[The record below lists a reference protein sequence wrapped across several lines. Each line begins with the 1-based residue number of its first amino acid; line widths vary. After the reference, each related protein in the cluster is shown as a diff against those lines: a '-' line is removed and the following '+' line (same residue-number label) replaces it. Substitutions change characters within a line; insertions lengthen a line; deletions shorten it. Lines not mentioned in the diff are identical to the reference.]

1 MYSHTWWMYLDGQA
15 CQWNAHF
22 HHLLSSI
29 KEEIWGC
36 ERKEDERKNG
46 YNRCGGEETRQKW
59 GKGWCRERKNGE
71 DENMQIVLKIEYI
84 LDAVSIA
91 KLSHK
96 TACSANIDF
105 NLNWWNIPKRYFW
118 EILTCRE
125 VRYCKRA
132 LISYCYWWWRYCG
145 CVTFPSVL
153 TNYLHS
159 MLYHFP
165 SNAATPH
172 FSCLETICKYE
183 TEKRRK
189 SGDWRICFV
198 FALYLHYRLR
208 NDSLIRSV
216 VHVFIVITRRL
227 WHS

>member
-1 MYSHTWWMYLDGQA
+1 MQFSVNRHKISLSQSMSLVVVVMRSLG
-15 CQWNAHF
+15 CQ
-22 HHLLSSI
+22 
-29 KEEIWGC
+29 
-36 ERKEDERKNG
+36 
-46 YNRCGGEETRQKW
+46 
-59 GKGWCRERKNGE
+59 
-71 DENMQIVLKIEYI
+71 
-84 LDAVSIA
+84 
-91 KLSHK
+91 
-96 TACSANIDF
+96 
-105 NLNWWNIPKRYFW
+105 
-118 EILTCRE
+118 
-125 VRYCKRA
+125 
-132 LISYCYWWWRYCG
+132 G
-145 CVTFPSVL
+145 CVTVPSVL

-159 MLYHFP
+159 VLYHFP

>member
-1 MYSHTWWMYLDGQA
+1 MWKW
-15 CQWNAHF
+15 
-22 HHLLSSI
+22 LLRWEYANCSQGWIYNLPCPLYRLSIVYITEIDCSWSSCT
-29 KEEIWGC
+29 E
-36 ERKEDERKNG
+36 N
-46 YNRCGGEETRQKW
+46 KW
-59 GKGWCRERKNGE
+59 
-71 DENMQIVLKIEYI
+71 
-84 LDAVSIA
+84 
-91 KLSHK
+91 
-96 TACSANIDF
+96 
-105 NLNWWNIPKRYFW
+105 NLNWTQHTHKYKRDKQFTQIHNW
-118 EILTCRE
+118 PAQLIREFSKCNFLLTPTKYHFLKACH
-125 VRYCKRA
+125 
-132 LISYCYWWWRYCG
+132 WWLVVMRSLRCQE
-145 CVTFPSVL
+145 CVTVPSVL

-159 MLYHFP
+159 VLYHFP
-165 SNAATPH
+165 SNAAAPH